1 MIVLVARYYA
11 KPGTGD
17 KVEAALREMI
27 PLARQEQGCV
37 LYYVNRSR
45 ENPDEFLLYEQ
56 YEDEAALM
64 AHRETPHY
72 KRLIEGVILPL
83 LERRERELFHLV
95 EP

>member
-11 KPGTGD
+11 KPGAGD
-17 KVEAALREMI
+17 KVEAALREMV
-27 PLARQEQGCV
+27 PLARQEKGCA